1 PPLRNRPGDI
11 PILINHFIKKFKEK
25 YNYDRKDISQEVIDV
40 LTNKKWPG
48 NVRQLE
54 NLMERAILY
63 SGKNEKLKLK
73 HFDMESHPINLDED
87 KVNDDFI
94 TIDEMEK
101 RLILRTLKQTDNNR
115 TKAAKI
121 LGVSVRTIR
130 NKLNQYKEEGINIP
144 E

>member
-1 PPLRNRPGDI
+1 
-11 PILINHFIKKFKEK
+11 
-25 YNYDRKDISQEVIDV
+25 
-40 LTNKKWPG
+40 
-48 NVRQLE
+48 
-54 NLMERAILY
+54 
-63 SGKNEKLKLK
+63 
-73 HFDMESHPINLDED
+73 MESHPINLDDD

-130 NKLNQYKEEGINIP
+130 NKLNQYKEEGISIP